1 MGGSIMENLLNC
13 DGKKFKAKINGE
25 LCEGVISVYCSKVY
39 LCQDVKCGEGCPD
52 KKGYKYSWVVGDGSG
67 RDLSFNSVHHFELVS
82 ERPKEG
88 DYVYVSDHDPECK
101 EKKKRIYICE
111 SKNKIISVH
120 GNFEKEWEKGEEY
133 ETCVWNYMQPVPKEV
148 PILEV
153 TCEEALQI
161 VAKEKGINVEN
172 LRIKVKPD

>member
-13 DGKKFKAKINGE
+13 DGRRFKAIINE
-25 LCEGVISVYCSKVY
+25 SPCEGVISVENHKVY
-39 LCQDVKCGEGCPD
+39 LCQNVKSGESCTD
-52 KKGYKYSWVVGDGSG
+52 RKGYLYSWTIASGSTY
-67 RDLSFNSVHHFELVS
+67 DTKFNSVTDLELMPAVV
-82 ERPKEG
+82 KEG

-120 GNFEKEWEKGEEY
+120 RNFEKEWEKGEEY
-133 ETCVWNYMQPVPKEV
+133 ETYVWNYMQPVPKEN

-161 VAKEKGINVEN
+161 IAKEKGINVEN